1 MVRTEFFKDLNF
13 SPGDDANNAINV
25 DDIAN
30 VVINVMNLEQST
42 VVDEINVSPLK
53 KVIKFN

>member
-1 MVRTEFFKDLNF
+1 
-13 SPGDDANNAINV
+13 
-25 DDIAN
+25 
-30 VVINVMNLEQST
+30 MNLEQST